1 MGLSAAVPAAKLT
14 SSATEPLVA
23 ARGLV
28 KLFAGR
34 AKAGGRGTTREVPAV
49 RGVSFDLWPGRTMA
63 LIGGPGCGKTT
74 TGRLVVNLIRATAG
88 HVYYRRRDI
97 LPLSRRQ
104 MWPLRRRMQIIFQD
118 PFASLD
124 TRMAVNDIVAEPL
137 RMHGMYEPAEWGRAR
152 VRELLRMVGLIPE
165 HGSRYAHQFTGGDR
179 QRVGIAR
186 ALALGPELLV
196 LDEPVAG
203 LDGPIRDSVVGLL
216 TELQAGLGLTYLVM
230 AQDLAPLRDLA
241 HQVAVMRQG
250 RIVETGAL

>member
-1 MGLSAAVPAAKLT
+1 MSASVVVPVPEAT

-23 ARGLV
+23 VRGLV
-28 KLFAGR
+28 KLFAVRSQEDGR
-34 AKAGGRGTTREVPAV
+34 RTSREVPAV
-49 RGVSFDLWPGRTMA
+49 RGVSFDLWPGQTMA
-63 LIGGPGCGKTT
+63 LVGEPGCGKTT

-124 TRMAVNDIVAEPL
+124 PRMTVNDIVAEPL
-137 RMHGMYEPAEWGRAR
+137 RMHGMYEPEEWGRAR
-152 VRELLRMVGLIPE
+152 VREMLRMVGLNPE
-165 HGSRYAHQFTGGDR
+165 HASRFAHQFTGGDR

-196 LDEPVAG
+196 LDDPVAA
-203 LDGPIRDSVVGLL
+203 LDGPTRDSVIGLL
-216 TELQAGLGLTYLVM
+216 KDLQTRLRLTYLVM
-230 AQDLAPLRDLA
+230 SQDLATVGRLA
-241 HQVAVMRQG
+241 HEVAVMRQG
-250 RIVETGAL
+250 RIVEISAR

>member
-1 MGLSAAVPAAKLT
+1 MSASVVVPAAEAT

-28 KLFAGR
+28 KLFSVRSREEGR
-34 AKAGGRGTTREVPAV
+34 RTSREVPAV
-49 RGVSFDLWPGRTMA
+49 RGVSFDLWRGQTMA
-63 LIGGPGCGKTT
+63 LVGEPGCGKTT

-124 TRMAVNDIVAEPL
+124 PRMTVNDIVAEPL
-137 RMHGMYEPAEWGRAR
+137 RMHGMYEPEEWGRAR
-152 VRELLRMVGLIPE
+152 VRELLRMVGLNPE
-165 HGSRYAHQFTGGDR
+165 HGSRFAHQFTGGDR

-186 ALALGPELLV
+186 ALVLGPELLV
-196 LDEPVAG
+196 LDDPVAT
-203 LDGPIRDSVVGLL
+203 LDGPTRDSVVGLL
-216 TELQAGLGLTYLVM
+216 KDLQTRLRLTYLVM
-230 AQDLAPLRDLA
+230 AQDLATVGGLA
-241 HQVAVMRQG
+241 HEVAVMRQG
-250 RIVETGAL
+250 RIVETSAR